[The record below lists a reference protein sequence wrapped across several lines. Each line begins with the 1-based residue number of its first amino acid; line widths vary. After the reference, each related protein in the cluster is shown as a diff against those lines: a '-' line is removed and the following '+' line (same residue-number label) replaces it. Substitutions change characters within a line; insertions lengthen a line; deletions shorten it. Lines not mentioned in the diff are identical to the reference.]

1 MEDEKMYYLMTNPK
15 CNEIHIF
22 EMKFIRIDD
31 NKRIYGFYQKTNKLE
46 RYKCICKAYEHTEME
61 DIKNI
66 PENKVLSNEYD
77 MRKLCAEIGRPICG
91 TCISSLYGTFPT
103 H

>member
-1 MEDEKMYYLMTNPK
+1 MTNPK

-31 NKRIYGFYQKTNKLE
+31 NKRIYGFYQKTDKLE

-61 DIKNI
+61 NIKNI

>member
-1 MEDEKMYYLMTNPK
+1 MKNPE

-22 EMKFIRIDD
+22 EMKYIETREDGL
-31 NKRIYGFYQKTNKLE
+31 RIYDFYKKSDSLE
-46 RYKCICKAYEHTEME
+46 RYKCICKAFEHTKME
-61 DIKNI
+61 KIKNI
-66 PENKVLSNEYD
+66 PENELLSNEYD
-77 MRKLCAEIGRPICG
+77 MRKLCAKIGRPVCG